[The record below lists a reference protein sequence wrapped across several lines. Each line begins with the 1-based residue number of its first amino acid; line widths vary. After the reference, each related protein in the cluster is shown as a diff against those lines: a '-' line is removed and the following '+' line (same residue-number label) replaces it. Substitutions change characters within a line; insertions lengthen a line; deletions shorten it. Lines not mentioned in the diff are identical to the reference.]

1 MSLLPMGNNYNPLT
15 QGLNLGKILGGA
27 IGAYYGSKNGGF
39 MDGLL
44 GGYAGY
50 NKPSSLYDRI
60 MDQYLPNQSKVIL
73 KKDEGVL

>member
-1 MSLLPMGNNYNPLT
+1 MSLLPTGNDYNPLSG
-15 QGLNLGKILGGA
+15 GLNLGKILGGA
-27 IGAYYGSKNGGF
+27 IGAYYGSKNGNF

-60 MDQYLPNQSKVIL
+60 MDQYLPNQSTVIL